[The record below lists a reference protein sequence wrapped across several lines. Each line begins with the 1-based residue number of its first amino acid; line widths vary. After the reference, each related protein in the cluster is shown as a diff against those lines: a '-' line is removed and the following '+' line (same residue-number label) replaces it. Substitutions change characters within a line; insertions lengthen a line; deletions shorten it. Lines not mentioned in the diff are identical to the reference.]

1 MKLFLSA
8 ICSLILLTG
17 AQASSPK
24 VITYKTQRDFVKG
37 EPKGVS
43 INHRGEI
50 VLAPAIE
57 QQFSTDLAFIWSV
70 VTDDDGNI
78 YTAGG
83 NGGQVFKIAPDKS
96 SALFFDAPEV
106 QIYAMATDGEEHLF
120 VATSPEGKVY
130 RVPFDEKVQPEVAG
144 FFDPEETYIWSMAL
158 DKRGH
163 LFVATGEKGRI
174 YKIDP
179 AGQSS
184 LFFESEDTHIRTIL
198 LDKAG
203 NLYAGTSDNAMILKI
218 NAEGKAFVLY
228 DSPLAEVTDLHLT
241 ADGVL
246 YAAVTGESRTAAQQ
260 RGPSSRSDDSGD
272 EEEDDDDLQ
281 TLELSAQQL
290 VLRQASR
297 SSPQNSILYRIE
309 PEGMPV
315 TLWNDQSERIHSVS
329 QFRSGELLLGTG
341 SNGRLYSMNAVGE
354 YTLVTELDEME
365 ATVVTTDARGRVF
378 VGTSNAGK
386 VYRLDEQLAR
396 TGDYLSDIIDAEVTS
411 RWGALSWE
419 ATAPAN
425 ASVTFSTRSG
435 NTEKPDKTW
444 SEWSETY
451 TVASGQNIA
460 SPPARFLQIKATL
473 KADGKTTSPVL
484 KNFSF
489 SYLQRNVP
497 PRIKEITLHPP
508 GEYYPEA
515 ANNVAS
521 DSHLSN
527 GNNSGHQNKSIGRKT
542 EKAGYQSVSWDAEDA
557 NGDGLS
563 FDVYYRG
570 EAEKTWKTLVK
581 NFGGPVYSWDSQL
594 FPDGRFLIKVVASDK
609 PSNPPALALNSEK
622 VSQPF
627 VVDNSGPVV
636 SDITIQ
642 PGNDATTL
650 SFVVEDRWNI
660 VSAVEYGLNAED
672 WVLVYPVDGIC
683 DSKREEFEIEIDS
696 GVEGTN
702 TLVVKARDALNNIG
716 FGKDKFRL

>member
-1 MKLFLSA
+1 MKLFFTT
-8 ICSLILLTG
+8 IFSLILLTG

-50 VLAPAIE
+50 VLAPVIE
-57 QQFSTDLAFIWSV
+57 EQFSTDLAFIWSV
-70 VTDDDGNI
+70 VSDNKGNI

-83 NGGQVFKIAPDKS
+83 NGGQVFKVAPDKS
-96 SALFFDAPEV
+96 SELFFEAPEV
-106 QIYAMATDGEEHLF
+106 QIYALATDGKKHLF
-120 VATSPEGKVY
+120 VATSPDGKVY
-130 RVPFDEKVQPEVAG
+130 RVPFGKKVQPEVAG

-158 DKRGH
+158 DSRGH
-163 LFVATGEKGRI
+163 LYVATGEKGRI

-179 AGQSS
+179 GGQSTQ
-184 LFFESEDTHIRTIL
+184 FFASEDTHIRTLL
-198 LDKAG
+198 LDQDG

-218 NAEGKAFVLY
+218 NSEGKAFVLY
-228 DSPLAEVTDLHLT
+228 DSPLVEVTNLHLT
-241 ADGVL
+241 PEGVL

-260 RGPSSRSDDSGD
+260 RGRASRSDDSGD
-272 EEEDDDDLQ
+272 EEDNDDDLQ

-290 VLRQASR
+290 VLRQVSR

-309 PEGMPV
+309 PDGMPI
-315 TLWNDQSERIHSVS
+315 TLWNEQSERIHTIS
-329 QFRSGELLLGTG
+329 RLTSGELLLGTG
-341 SNGRLYSMNAVGE
+341 SNGRLYSINPAGE

-365 ATVVTTDARGRVF
+365 VTVATTDSRGRIF

-386 VYRLDEQLAR
+386 VYRLDEQRAR
-396 TGDYLSDIIDAEVTS
+396 SGDYLSDVIDAQVTS

-419 ATAPAN
+419 ATTMAN

-444 SEWSETY
+444 SDWSEKY
-451 TVASGQNIA
+451 TIASGQNIT

-473 KADGKTTSPVL
+473 KAEGSASSPVL

-489 SYLQRNVP
+489 SYLQKNVP
-497 PRIKEITLHPP
+497 PRIKEITLHSP

-521 DSHLSN
+521 DSHLGN
-527 GNNSGHQNKSIGRKT
+527 GNNSGQNKSLGRKT
-542 EKAGYQSVSWDAEDA
+542 EKPGYQSVSWDAEDA
-557 NGDGLS
+557 NDDALS

-570 EAEKTWKTLVK
+570 ENENTWKTLVK
-581 NFGGPVYSWDSQL
+581 DLGGPVYSWDSQL
-594 FPDGRFLIKVVASDK
+594 FPDGRFLIKVAASDK
-609 PSNPPALALNSEK
+609 PSNPPSLALNSEK

-636 SDITIQ
+636 SDISIKS
-642 PGNDATTL
+642 GNDSTIIT
-650 SFVVEDRWNI
+650 FVVEDRWNI
-660 VSAVEYGLNAED
+660 VSSVEYGLNAED

-683 DSKREEFEIEIDS
+683 DSKKEEFQIKIDS
-696 GVEGTN
+696 GIKGTN
-702 TLVVKARDALNNIG
+702 NLVIKARDALGNIG
-716 FGKDKFRL
+716 FGKDRFDL